1 MPVTDSLH
9 AAPCLPEHRTCC
21 CLFNPSKTQVSR
33 CLCPAQTLSMIYQ
46 ITFWLLGPSFKELHA
61 LVPNYLFRLTSHDCS
76 TFPIS
81 SSEIEEPLLPGSS
94 ATGSPIERHHGPSRA
109 STEYFLLS
117 ITASVYLLLRNTYM
131 SSYRP
136 IIWNCDF
143 CRLTMVEW
151 WEFHTVWPPILHSK
165 EWYHLLFRWP
175 IRSPKHSDH
184 AGYLLCWAWR
194 FFQ

>member
-1 MPVTDSLH
+1 M
-9 AAPCLPEHRTCC
+9 
-21 CLFNPSKTQVSR
+21 SR

-117 ITASVYLLLRNTYM
+117 ITASVYLLLRNTYVSVITLSHTASLKNHV
-131 SSYRP
+131 SSPTLYLFFN
-136 IIWNCDF
+136 IFLNC
-143 CRLTMVEW
+143 
-151 WEFHTVWPPILHSK
+151 H
-165 EWYHLLFRWP
+165 
-175 IRSPKHSDH
+175 RSFASPYK
-184 AGYLLCWAWR
+184 
-194 FFQ
+194 F